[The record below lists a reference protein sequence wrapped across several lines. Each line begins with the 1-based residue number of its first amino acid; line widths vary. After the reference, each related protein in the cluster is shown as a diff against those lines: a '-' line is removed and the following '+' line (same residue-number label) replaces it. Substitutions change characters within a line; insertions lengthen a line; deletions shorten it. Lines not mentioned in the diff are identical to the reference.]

1 MGVALFHPE
10 HPIFGGTARG
20 ENLSTDK
27 YAQMKIRRG
36 SDRNRFSC
44 HRLQVKSSWKSPLS
58 QRRAPSLVQGKEDP
72 SDSNVHTGQLENFM
86 TGIS

>member
-20 ENLSTDK
+20 ENLSTGK
-27 YAQMKIRRG
+27 YAQMKLRRG
-36 SDRNRFSC
+36 SARNRFSC

-58 QRRAPSLVQGKEDP
+58 QRRAPFPCTDKEGP